1 MDILGSK
8 NYKSPDGY
16 ISRYAP
22 FPYYYN
28 KEDNKYMYGLTAWI
42 KHNVPYVKVK
52 VNQDTTLDGL
62 ANKYYGR
69 PDYFWVIADFNHI
82 LDPFIQ
88 LSDWFTTIDI
98 PNITSI
104 EFED

>member
-8 NYKSPDGY
+8 NYKSPDDY

-28 KEDNKYMYGLTAWI
+28 KEDDKYMYGLTSQI
-42 KHNVPYVKVK
+42 KHNDTHVKVK
-52 VNQDTTLDGL
+52 VDQNTTLDAL

-82 LDPFIQ
+82 PDPFIH
-88 LSDWFTTIDI
+88 LSDWFVTINI
-98 PNITSI
+98 PNITNI

>member
-8 NYKSPDGY
+8 NYKSSDNY

-28 KEDNKYMYGLTAWI
+28 KEDDKYMYGLTSQI
-42 KHNVPYVKVK
+42 KHNVTSVIVR
-52 VNQDTTLDGL
+52 VNSTTTLDYL

-82 LDPFIQ
+82 QDPFIK
-88 LSDWFTTIDI
+88 LSDWFETIRI
-98 PNITSI
+98 PTLNSI